1 MTMNNPGDRENY
13 RSENRQETYTD
24 ANGETRTHVQRTTE
38 TVNNTTNSYGSGYVH
53 GRDSERRYQQAN
65 LADRDNANAANG
77 LLIGVILTSL
87 VTLGVGAFWYFN
99 QRNNATVDNSSPV
112 VVPVPVPNSASPS
125 PAASQSPPSKT
136 TIIERTRE
144 VPVVIP
150 QPQAPASSAPTQP
163 NINITVPSQRP
174 AAEKAPTTSPS
185 TSPNTSSQQSSTSKS
200 SAQDN
205 KSDSLT
211 NTPFSGTD
219 KSNTNSKGSSSSGDS
234 NTGGS
239 AQ

>member
-1 MTMNNPGDRENY
+1 MTMNNPGDRDNY
-13 RSENRQETYTD
+13 RSENRQESYTD

-38 TVNNTTNSYGSGYVH
+38 TVHNTPNSYGSGYVS

-65 LADRDNANAANG
+65 LAERDNSNTANG

-87 VTLGVGAFWYFN
+87 VTLGAAALWYFN
-99 QRNNATVDNSSPV
+99 QRNNPAVDNTAPV

-125 PAASQSPPSKT
+125 PAASQSPQSRT

-150 QPQAPASSAPTQP
+150 QQQAPASSAPAPAQP

-174 AAEKAPTTSPS
+174 AAEKAPTSSPQNP
-185 TSPNTSSQQSSTSKS
+185 TTNTP
-200 SAQDN
+200 AQDK

-211 NTPFSGTD
+211 NTPLSGAD
-219 KSNTNSKGSSSSGDS
+219 KSNTNSNSGASSSGDS
-234 NTGGS
+234 TTGGS
-239 AQ
+239 SQ